1 MVYDAVMNTIG
12 GTPVTGSNQN
22 NLTNT
27 SGSFNTS
34 HAAVRGSSAVG
45 RLCTARE
52 KEGSA
57 SGFRSYY
64 MQQKENGGKKDV
76 STKFI
81 GDNFDK
87 TTNFDQLGISKS
99 PVPLQPARSNAGH
112 DKFTPYDE
120 HQDNFS

>member
-12 GTPVTGSNQN
+12 GTPATGSNPN

-45 RLCTARE
+45 RLATVRD
-52 KEGSA
+52 KESTS

-64 MQQKENGGKKDV
+64 MQQKENGVKKDV

-87 TTNFDQLGISKS
+87 TTNFDQPGSSKS
-99 PVPLQPARSNAGH
+99 PGPLQPARSNAGH
-112 DKFTPYDE
+112 EKFTPYDD